1 MKYKFLISILVF
13 VSGLSLSLLIPT
25 KTLAVQVT
33 NICGLSTYDGMTG
46 SGCDPCWSGNGSEG
60 FCTDPSIGGYDTYID
75 IQACDSDQGGHN
87 QCDGSTGGYGLANYN
102 GGGTISS
109 NSYIGSHC
117 KIQLDQ
123 YKDNGGGRQLIG
135 FLTVRE
141 PNNCGGSPPPPTP
154 PPPPPP
160 PSCPALQAQLWVP
173 SDPAHP
179 TYERR
184 DVTIRM
190 GDEIRYRCTSSI
202 QCSGFFS
209 TPNSSNTN
217 WGPFQNGGVLNTS
230 AGSVFLPF
238 PAWYTYTT
246 FPEQE
251 GLPPG
256 CSDRLTTTVLPP
268 ACSNIAPT
276 GLTLTSPA
284 EGATIPGTTTTLSW
298 SLSSWGTNCAGS
310 TNQYKV
316 YVDDLITPVSTQT
329 TSSLTGNYS
338 YSGTS
343 GIHTWKIVATNGA
356 TSIGTP
362 TRSFTL
368 QSSTLPWWQVSGGN
382 VTAAGSIAS
391 KVTSGNVFIT
401 NPAGIAVSGSGST
414 DFNGQPVSSANW
426 LVSNA
431 NSGLSTAVAANNSWT
446 NLTNTIDGLVTP
458 TNISSPVTSI
468 AQLTPAAGL
477 TDGVYYVRIIGNADL
492 ATTGPLDVGNAKI
505 VLTVTGNA
513 DIKNRINLTNN
524 TGFFILAAQGDIN
537 IDSAVGTSSYQATN
551 PDLEGIYF
559 AQGTFN
565 TGSSTN
571 YLRIEGIVVGM
582 NGVNNQRQIYSANPA
597 ETYAFR
603 PEMAV
608 LAPAG
613 IMRKQRTWEE
623 VAP

>member
-46 SGCDPCWSGNGSEG
+46 SGCAPCWSGNGSEG

-141 PNNCGGSPPPPTP
+141 PNNCGGSPPPPPPTNP
-154 PPPPPP
+154 PPPAPNCSVNNSI
-160 PSCPALQAQLWVP
+160 SCNTDVQLSIAPNPANIGNSMSFRVV
-173 SDPAHP
+173 S
-179 TYERR
+179 
-184 DVTIRM
+184 
-190 GDEIRYRCTSSI
+190 GDASVCTNQSWS
-202 QCSGFFS
+202 
-209 TPNSSNTN
+209 
-217 WGPFQNGGVLNTS
+217 GGVINCGGSWDNQTCTAQTS
-230 AGSVFLPF
+230 NNNYVYTKYWQKCEGSFSNCSPLCSKT
-238 PAWYTYTT
+238 ANYSITT
-246 FPEQE
+246 P
-251 GLPPG
+251 
-256 CSDRLTTTVLPP
+256 
-268 ACSNIAPT
+268 CSNIAPT

-458 TNISSPVTSI
+458 ANISSPVTSI